1 MSPLDLVLQSS
12 RMASNF
18 LAKGNT
24 LLLLSGADEDD
35 QSKSDE
41 QMALELS
48 FGAGLFSQAKQLVFC
63 LSSLLNM
70 YICP

>member
-1 MSPLDLVLQSS
+1 
-12 RMASNF
+12 MASNF